1 MKALT
6 TANKFLRKPV
16 VKQAT
21 RILLIL
27 LILTA
32 VFCIPV
38 FAEGTTSGGAD
49 KKDIWK
55 AGEDMIKD
63 VYSHIATISTALAA
77 LMSAVAVIGAKMSNN
92 QHKVDAAWDWLKRIW
107 IAWAIINGIGAFI
120 AYIQPLFKGYNTF

>member
-63 VYSHIATISTALAA
+63 VYNHIATISTALAA
-77 LMSAVAVIGAKMSNN
+77 LMSAVAVIGAKLSNN
-92 QHKVDAAWDWLKRIW
+92 QHKVDAGLGLAQTYLDRLGDHQRHRCLYRLHTT
-107 IAWAIINGIGAFI
+107 AF
-120 AYIQPLFKGYNTF
+120 